1 MPPPRG
7 SWGLRRP
14 SRRALDR
21 GRLYVDT
28 LRHTRPAQLGHRL
41 RLRLVRAWPL
51 SGLWHGR
58 VRGAAPAPRSLP
70 VPWDA
75 AFRRGAPRRADEIAA
90 GRFTF
95 LDQTIAYPDGV
106 RWDESRAARLWR
118 FHLHYFDYAVDLGI
132 AHAANPA
139 GPYWAACR
147 ALIDDWIAANPAARG
162 DAWHPFTVSLRL
174 VNWMWAYHYFAD
186 RFAADEPFRRR
197 VLASI
202 RGQARYL
209 AAALERDVTGN
220 HLIKNAKA
228 LALAGVFVGGRDGA
242 RWASIGRRVLAEET
256 REQIL
261 ADGGHYER
269 SPLYH
274 AEVLKDYLD
283 VMPCLPAGCAELET
297 LARAVAAMSAFLREI
312 VHPDGSL
319 PLFNDGELH
328 PSAPVAA
335 LLWRAGD
342 VARGEGE
349 AADGGARGR
358 TESASSAAAV
368 TARAF
373 PESGYYVLRSG
384 DHALILDCGAVCPGH
399 LPAHAHCDL
408 LSFELSCGGVRL
420 ITNSGTYTYEPGGWR
435 DAFRGTAAH
444 NTVQAGEEE
453 QSAIWGAF
461 RVGRRA
467 EVAAAALRAR
477 PAGAYFRGAYRGF
490 DGNRTVHVRELT
502 LLPGPCWVVVDT
514 VTRPAGAPVPV
525 SSRLHFAPRTTLAP
539 EGTHLI
545 AAREGAALAI
555 LPFGADA
562 AAARDGWFSPSLGR
576 REEAPHL
583 TLSGRCR
590 GRRRMGFV
598 LAPPSLPVELERF
611 DGGDA
616 AWAVRLVVAGRIFE
630 VGPQP

>member
-1 MPPPRG
+1 V
-7 SWGLRRP
+7 LQ
-14 SRRALDR
+14 R

-28 LRHTRPAQLGHRL
+28 LRHTRPGQLGHRI
-41 RLRLVRAWPL
+41 RLRLVRSWPL

-58 VRGAAPAPRSLP
+58 PAAAADGGGEGRAPIPPFLPA
-70 VPWDA
+70 PWDA
-75 AFRRGAPRRADEIAA
+75 SSRADAVRRAAELVA

-95 LDQTIAYPDGV
+95 LDQTIVYPEKV

-132 AHAANPA
+132 AHAANPD
-139 GPYWAACR
+139 GPYWAAYR
-147 ALIDDWIAANPAARG
+147 ALVEDWITANPATRG
-162 DAWHPFTVSLRL
+162 DGWHPFTVSLRL
-174 VNWMWAYHYFAD
+174 VNWIWAYHYFAD
-186 RFAADEPFRRR
+186 RFALDDRLRRR
-197 VLASI
+197 IVASI
-202 RGQARYL
+202 HGQARYL

-228 LALAGVFVGGRDGA
+228 LVLAGAFLGDRDGA
-242 RWASIGRRVLAEET
+242 RWTSIGRRLLAEET
-256 REQIL
+256 HTQIL

-283 VMPCLPAGCAELET
+283 VVPCLPAGSAD
-297 LARAVAAMSAFLREI
+297 RAVMGRAIAAMSAFLGEI
-312 VHPDGSL
+312 AHPDGTL
-319 PLFNDGELH
+319 PLFNDGELQ
-328 PSAPVAA
+328 PSVPAA
-335 LLWRAGD
+335 TLLRRAEESAGEAGAT
-342 VARGEGE
+342 ARGGGPPRSTE
-349 AADGGARGR
+349 AAPSP
-358 TESASSAAAV
+358 TAV
-368 TARAF
+368 TAAAF
-373 PESGYYVLRSG
+373 AESGYYVLRSG
-384 DHALILDCGAVCPGH
+384 DHVLILDCGPVCPGH

-420 ITNSGTYTYEPGGWR
+420 ITNSGTYTYEPGAWR

-467 EVAAAALRAR
+467 EVTAADLRLR

-514 VTRPAGAPVPV
+514 VTRPAGARVPV
-525 SSRLHFAPRTTLAP
+525 SGRLHFAPRTTLTP
-539 EGTHLI
+539 EGAHLI

-555 LPFGADA
+555 VPFGADA
-562 AAARDGWFSPSLGR
+562 VAVRDGWFSPALGR

-583 TLSGRCR
+583 VLSGNCD

-598 LAPPSLPVELERF
+598 LAPPSVPVEVERF
-611 DGGDA
+611 DGGAA
-616 AWAVRLVVAGRIFE
+616 AWVVRLIVAGRPYE
-630 VGPQP
+630 VAPQP